1 MSLVR
6 RLRRAVGDTARALPL
21 AREASA
27 RVARGKYAQRVRRF
41 LVEQSGI
48 ADPRPD
54 GVAYEADSQGV
65 LPLERVADASLP
77 VEALTRAIPR
87 RHHGQVNIA
96 GDRPFMR
103 DDILDVLDVFRTKG
117 YRCDRLTTD
126 GTSLSPARVHALIA
140 LAGKGFLQ
148 HVAHPVDRAPQVISG
163 LPPAEDGEAGI
174 RTLMQAASR
183 SGEPLRLIATT
194 TVRSETLESL
204 AEAADIARDLG
215 ADGVELNHLM
225 FATPDEVDETLR
237 FVGESDRSIIA
248 TNVTHDPGIPPT
260 RLRVRVDALRSRCG
274 TLGLQFDQRP
284 DGARRHPRRLLH
296 ARGQARRAVPVPV
309 PARQRVVQ
317 RQGAVLPLHP
327 DRRGRPGD
335 ADARGGV
342 EHATLHRPAEVT
354 ARAAVVPGVPE
365 VLPGRV
371 DRQTPAAAGA
381 RLHRPLARAGGQRLS
396 GPS

>member
-1 MSLVR
+1 MSLVH

-27 RVARGKYAQRVRRF
+27 RVARGKYAQRVHRF

-54 GVAYEADSQGV
+54 GVAYEADAQGV
-65 LPLERVADASLP
+65 LPPERVAEAPLP
-77 VEALTRAIPR
+77 VEAFTRAIPR

-103 DDILDVLDVFRTKG
+103 DDILDVLDVFRAKG

-126 GTSLSPARVHALIA
+126 GTSLSPARAHALIA

-163 LPPAEDGEAGI
+163 LPPAEDGGAGI
-174 RTLMQAASR
+174 RTLMLAANR
-183 SGEPLRLIATT
+183 SGEPLRLIART
-194 TVRSETLESL
+194 TVRGETLESL
-204 AEAADIARDLG
+204 PEAADVARDLG
-215 ADGVELNHLM
+215 ADGVELTHLM

-260 RLRVRVDALRSRCG
+260 RLRLRVDALRSRCG

-284 DGARRHPRRLLH
+284 
-296 ARGQARRAVPVPV
+296 AV
-309 PARQRVVQ
+309 
-317 RQGAVLPLHP
+317 H
-327 DRRGRPGD
+327 D
-335 ADARGGV
+335 AILD
-342 EHATLHRPAEVT
+342 
-354 ARAAVVPGVPE
+354 
-365 VLPGRV
+365 
-371 DRQTPAAAGA
+371 DYYTPGA
-381 RLHRPLARAGGQRLS
+381 RLDGRCLYPFLHASVSFSGKVLFCPYIRIVVGDLATQTLEEAWNTPRYTALRKSLLEQQLFPVCRRCCKAELTGKPLPQPVRVFTAPLPALAGNA
-396 GPS
+396 